1 MSNIAEITT
10 EKIKQNLV
18 TPDEAAELKRMTTFR
33 LSDAIRDAVPV
44 VEQAGNWVDGDKLC
58 ALSGAV
64 CSARARGYME

>member
-1 MSNIAEITT
+1 MSNVLTITT

-18 TPDEAAELKRMTTFR
+18 TPEQAAELKRATTFR

-44 VEQAGNWVDGDKLC
+44 VEQANGWVEGNKLC

-64 CSARARGYME
+64 CSARARGYMK